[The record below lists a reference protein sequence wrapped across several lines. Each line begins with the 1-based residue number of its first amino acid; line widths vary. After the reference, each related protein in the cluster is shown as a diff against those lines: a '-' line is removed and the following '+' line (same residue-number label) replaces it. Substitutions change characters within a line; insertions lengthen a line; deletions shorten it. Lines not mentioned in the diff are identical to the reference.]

1 MKYIAFIYYLL
12 ILIMSFHS
20 LVITIYDKIAAKKG
34 KRRIPEKTLLIS
46 GFFGGATVMFIT
58 MKIIRH
64 KTKHMKFMIILPLMT
79 LIHIGLAVCI
89 YFNIP

>member
-20 LVITIYDKIAAKKG
+20 VVITVYDKIAAKKR
-34 KRRIPEKTLLIS
+34 KHRIPEKTLLIS
-46 GFFGGATVMFIT
+46 GFFGGATAMLIT

-79 LIHIGLAVCI
+79 LIHIALAVYI